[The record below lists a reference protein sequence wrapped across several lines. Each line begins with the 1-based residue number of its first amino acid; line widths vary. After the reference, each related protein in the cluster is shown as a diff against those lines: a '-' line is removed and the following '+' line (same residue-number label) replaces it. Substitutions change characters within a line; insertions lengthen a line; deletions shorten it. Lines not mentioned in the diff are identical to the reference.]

1 MKKTTPLLVTG
12 IIIIGIVAAFLGY
25 ELNTSNK
32 QNAVYSNEIKDLNAM
47 MADNGMSDLM
57 EGNITSSLNNL
68 LDEYNSVTTNNQE
81 LNDSIEIQK
90 KKVILLLSELK
101 SSESR
106 RRYTARELNK
116 MNKEAETLRKVMKNY
131 VYKVDSL
138 NTLTKV
144 QAEEIKNKNNKITEV
159 SGERDKFKEESEN
172 LSKTVELGSKI
183 QILNLKAEAIR
194 VRNSGSFTETS
205 RARRADQVRA
215 CFTIVDNKI
224 AKAGPKTF
232 YMRVTDPEGKVML
245 STKSSKTEIG
255 GTSLDMSIS
264 RTVDYQNNSV
274 DLCIFYEKVAEKL
287 PKGDYTVEIY
297 TGGEK
302 VGSTSFGLK

>member
-116 MNKEAETLRKVMKNY
+116 MNKEAE
-131 VYKVDSL
+131 
-138 NTLTKV
+138 
-144 QAEEIKNKNNKITEV
+144 I
-159 SGERDKFKEESEN
+159 
-172 LSKTVELGSKI
+172 
-183 QILNLKAEAIR
+183 
-194 VRNSGSFTETS
+194 
-205 RARRADQVRA
+205 
-215 CFTIVDNKI
+215 
-224 AKAGPKTF
+224 
-232 YMRVTDPEGKVML
+232 
-245 STKSSKTEIG
+245 
-255 GTSLDMSIS
+255 
-264 RTVDYQNNSV
+264 
-274 DLCIFYEKVAEKL
+274 
-287 PKGDYTVEIY
+287 
-297 TGGEK
+297 
-302 VGSTSFGLK
+302 